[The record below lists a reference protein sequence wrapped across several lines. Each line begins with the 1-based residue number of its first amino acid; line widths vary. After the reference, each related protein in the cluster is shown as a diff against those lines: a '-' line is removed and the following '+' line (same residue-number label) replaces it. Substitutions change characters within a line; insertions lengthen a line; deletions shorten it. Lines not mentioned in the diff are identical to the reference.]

1 MELKVLELTT
11 IWCSSSLDSL
21 HFTPYLRCSSSL
33 DSLHFTPYLSLPKII
48 EFPTEVQG
56 QKAYAYFYPPFNHLY
71 KATPGEKTPLLL
83 ESHGGPTSESY
94 GTLDLSI
101 QYWTSRGWAFI
112 DVNYGGSTGYG
123 REYRERLLGNW
134 GIVDVNDCCGCARF
148 LVTSRKADGERL
160 CTTGRLARGYT
171 TLAALAFSRTFKA
184 GSSLY
189 GVVDLSLLKESKFE
203 SHYLDN
209 LLGGEKN
216 FYDRSPI
223 NFVERFYFRVI
234 LL

>member
-112 DVNYGGSTGYG
+112 DVNYGGSTGSIEKDSWATG
-123 REYRERLLGNW
+123 ALLMSMT
-134 GIVDVNDCCGCARF
+134 VAVVHDSC
-148 LVTSRKADGERL
+148 RKADGERL